1 MWLFLFIILIGV
13 GFYVLGAK
21 NGLPKI
27 SLIPKSQREKRR
39 YEERID
45 FLSVLKKGDN
55 IKIYEIDDEN
65 CFRHNYKRT
74 YDVVENY
81 RDLEL
86 LSVKRY
92 SYDSP
97 TDIPYDSKHLKD
109 IIEDNMNLV
118 ARKIKESN
126 GYK

>member
-1 MWLFLFIILIGV
+1 MLLFIFIILIGV

-21 NGLPKI
+21 NGLPKFKFGT
-27 SLIPKSQREKRR
+27 SKKKFQ
-39 YEERID
+39 ERID

-65 CFRHNYKRT
+65 CFTYNYKRT
-74 YDVVENY
+74 YDVIENN
-81 RDLEL
+81 RDIEL

-109 IIEDNMNLV
+109 IVEDNMKLV